1 MTEKTPSPG
10 GAGTAANDGSAGDP
24 AASRP
29 GGQVAAD
36 RESIVVPPAILAQQA
51 GWAQP
56 GEKPRVTGPKS
67 NDDDAPQIFASSVRK
82 ADDTSEAGYDEN
94 PPGVGK
100 LGVIL
105 GTVLAVLLVGSGIT
119 LYMVNKD
126 SSKDTASVAQPDA
139 TKSAPPTPT
148 AEPVPPIKDSAK
160 VLPTV
165 TGDFGKKA
173 EIQVPGEA
181 SDGSFVVKVL
191 SEGNGPKVDKNSW
204 TSVDYTAKDWTTGKD
219 IPSSYDDKGKPQ
231 IFQAG
236 TDALIPALDQAVMG
250 KKAGSRLLVVAP
262 PAAGFG
268 SQGKPDMSIGPKDNL
283 IFVIDIRNANAPDA
297 VVSGTVTPP
306 PADFPQVKDNGKKP
320 ADITPVA
327 GAKDPTELKTHVL
340 IKGTGPVVEK
350 GEKVVVQYT
359 GALAKD
365 GKVFD
370 SSLSKGQ
377 AFSFAVGGGQVI
389 QGWDQGLT
397 GQTVGSRV
405 ELVIPASLGYGDKG
419 QGDIPPGATL
429 VFVVDILD
437 AGQG

>member
-10 GAGTAANDGSAGDP
+10 GAGTAANDSSAGDP

-29 GGQVAAD
+29 GGPVGGD

-56 GEKPRVTGPKS
+56 GEAPRPAGGTKT
-67 NDDDAPQIFASSVRK
+67 DDDAPQIFASNVRK
-82 ADDTSEAGYDEN
+82 TDSSEAGYDEN

-105 GTVLAVLLVGSGIT
+105 GTVLALLLVGSGIT
-119 LYMVNKD
+119 LYVVNKD
-126 SSKDTASVAQPDA
+126 GSKDSAAAKPDA
-139 TKSAPPTPT
+139 AKSAPPTPT
-148 AEPVPPIKDSAK
+148 ADPVPPIKDSAK

-165 TGDFGKKA
+165 AGDFGKKA

-191 SEGNGPKVDKNSW
+191 TEGTGAKVEKNSW
-204 TSVDYTAKDWTTGKD
+204 ASVDYTAKDWNTGKD
-219 IPSSYDDKGKPQ
+219 IPSSYDADGKPQ

-236 TDALIPALDQAVMG
+236 TDALIPALDQAVIG

-262 PAAGFG
+262 PAAAFG
-268 SQGKPDMSIGPKDNL
+268 AQGKADMSIGPKDDL
-283 IFVIDIRNANAPDA
+283 IFVIDVRNANAPDA

-320 ADITPVA
+320 AEITPVA
-327 GAKDPTELKTHVL
+327 GAKDPTELKSHVL
-340 IKGTGPVVEK
+340 IKGTGPKVEK

-359 GALAKD
+359 GALFSS

-377 AFSFAVGGGQVI
+377 AFTFPVGGGQVI
-389 QGWDQGLT
+389 QGWDQGLE

>member
-1 MTEKTPSPG
+1 MSEKASSPG
-10 GAGTAANDGSAGDP
+10 GAGTASGNSGGDP
-24 AASRP
+24 ADSRP
-29 GGQVAAD
+29 GGPLPGD
-36 RESIVVPPAILAQQA
+36 GESIVVPPSILKQQA

-56 GEKPRVTGPKS
+56 GEAPRRTGGTKT
-67 NDDDAPQIFASSVRK
+67 DETPQIFASTVRRQ
-82 ADDTSEAGYDEN
+82 DTSEAGYDEN

-105 GTVLAVLLVGSGIT
+105 GTVLAVLLVGSGVT

-126 SSKDTASVAQPDA
+126 GSKSDSAAAKPEA
-139 TKSAPPTPT
+139 TKSAPPAPS
-148 AEPVPPIKDSAK
+148 AEPVPPIKDTAK
-160 VLPTV
+160 VLPTI
-165 TGDFGKKA
+165 TGEFGKKA
-173 EIQVPGEA
+173 GIEVPAEQA
-181 SDGSFVVKVL
+181 DGSFVVKVL
-191 SEGNGPKVDKNSW
+191 SEGSGAKVEKNSW

-236 TDALIPALDQAVMG
+236 TDALIPALDQAVVG
-250 KKAGSRLLVVAP
+250 KKAGSRIMVVAP
-262 PAAGFG
+262 PAAAFG
-268 SQGKPDMSIGPKDNL
+268 AQGNPNMSIGAKDNL
-283 IFVIDIRNANAPDA
+283 VFVIDIRNTNAPDA

-320 ADITPVA
+320 AEITPVK
-327 GAKDPTELKTHVL
+327 GAADPTELKTHVL
-340 IKGTGPVVEK
+340 IKGTGPKVEK

-359 GALAKD
+359 GALFKD

-377 AFSFAVGGGQVI
+377 AFSFPVGGGQVI
-389 QGWDQGLT
+389 AGWDQGLE

-419 QGDIPPGATL
+419 QGDIPANATL